1 MQNKS
6 IDKLYREYAK
16 KVHNYLFCL
25 CNDNQIADD
34 LTQETFYQAM
44 KSIGTF
50 RGECKISVWLCQ
62 IAKHLWFK
70 ELKKNKVKKVSSDE
84 VEKDIKDNLNFEELI
99 INHISTIDLFRLLHN
114 LDEKTKELMYLRLT
128 GFLSFREIGDI
139 LGESEVW
146 ARVTFYRTKQKIVK
160 EIK

>member
-1 MQNKS
+1 MQENN
-6 IDKLYREYAK
+6 IDKLYRDYAK
-16 KVHNYLFCL
+16 KIHSYLFCL
-25 CNDNQIADD
+25 CKDNHIADD

-44 KSIGTF
+44 KSISKF
-50 RGECKISVWLCQ
+50 RGACKVSVWLCQ

-70 ELKKNKVKKVSSDE
+70 ELKKNKNIKVPINEVGSDIRSTADAE
-84 VEKDIKDNLNFEELI
+84 TLI
-99 INHISTIDLFRLLHN
+99 VNHIDSIDLFKMLHN

-128 GFLSFREIGDI
+128 GFLSFKEIGEI

-160 EIK
+160 EME